1 MRSILLIILLL
12 IILTKSFLLGNYVI
26 HVNIN
31 ENYDMVKEV
40 ENSSIGIG
48 ILLNVQNFT
57 VKPQYFS
64 QYVINST
71 YLLVPYYLAYN
82 MSFSII
88 YNNYYANITITSVME
103 KINVSPISVNF
114 NTHTEIK
121 NIKLDN
127 YKIFII
133 GGAMLA
139 SIIAYIL
146 LKKREN
152 KSY

>member
-1 MRSILLIILLL
+1 
-12 IILTKSFLLGNYVI
+12 
-26 HVNIN
+26 
-31 ENYDMVKEV
+31 MVKEV

>member
-26 HVNIN
+26 HVNIK

-71 YLLVPYYLAYN
+71 YLLVPYYLTYN